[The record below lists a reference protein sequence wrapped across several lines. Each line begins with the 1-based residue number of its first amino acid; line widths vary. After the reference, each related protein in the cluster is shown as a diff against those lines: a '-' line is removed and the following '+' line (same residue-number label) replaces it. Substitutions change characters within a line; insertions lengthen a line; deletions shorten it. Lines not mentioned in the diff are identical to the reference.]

1 MTFDEKEHRYVKDGI
16 EYLSVSRFLE
26 KFKPPFNKEL
36 ISGMVAKKQ
45 GKEPDDILSMW
56 NLNSE
61 ISTNY
66 GTSIHKGIELFV
78 KHKTISKLPHIREST
93 EKFIEKFK
101 GKKLRS
107 EIVAFDDEH
116 RIAGT
121 IDLLELLGNKRVRII
136 DIKTNYEMDKE
147 KRGNFLAPID
157 TIPNTKINGYR
168 LQTSMYKYLVEK
180 HGFIVEGLQL
190 EHWDGKGY
198 HTIELEPINIEKLL
212 LWQKKTHL

>member
-26 KFKPPFNKEL
+26 RFKPPFNKEL

-78 KHKTISKLPHIREST
+78 KHKTISKLPHIKEST

-116 RIAGT
+116 RIAGM

-168 LQTSMYKYLVEK
+168 LQLSMYKYLVEK
-180 HGFIVEGLQL
+180 HGFTVEGLQL
-190 EHWDGKGY
+190 EHWDGKEY

-212 LWQKKTHL
+212 LYTK